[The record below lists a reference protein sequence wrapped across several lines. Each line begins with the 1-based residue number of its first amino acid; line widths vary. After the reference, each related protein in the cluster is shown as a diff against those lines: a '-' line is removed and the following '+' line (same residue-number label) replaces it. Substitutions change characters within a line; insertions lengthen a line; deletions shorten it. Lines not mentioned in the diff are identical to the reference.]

1 MAELYAEGKEANY
14 ETAAEI
20 IRKLEALRNYIPSS
34 EVTRREYINVL
45 LKEYREYVER
55 QGERTQK

>member
-14 ETAAEI
+14 ETAGEI

-34 EVTRREYINVL
+34 EVTRREYVNVL